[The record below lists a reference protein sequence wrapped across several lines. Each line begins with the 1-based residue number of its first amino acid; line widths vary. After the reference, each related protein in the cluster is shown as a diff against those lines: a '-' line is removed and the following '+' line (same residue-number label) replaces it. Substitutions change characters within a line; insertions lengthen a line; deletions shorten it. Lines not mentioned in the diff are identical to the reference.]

1 MRTIWVY
8 KGTPNP
14 PVKPSAVLN
23 RGIVFSFLGLD
34 VESARDGKGYVAAEL
49 FLHQAGERR
58 MQPSGLVRVL
68 IVLASVA
75 VALPGFAAAA
85 SGHVSDGTASGSTLS
100 AMSAPTTTQP
110 FFPNIR
116 VTDGSSGF
124 TDQVEPTMVVNHS
137 GAIVVGWKETNGD
150 TAAGLRVGAS
160 YSLDQ
165 GATWAPNILM
175 NQSHPGQGCHNSD
188 PWMALAPDD
197 RVQYAYLEYDCS
209 PTGLNVANTTDGQTW
224 STPHFMLGGGGLT
237 DKDSITVDPFG
248 RIYAAWDEG
257 NEMMIS
263 WSDDGGAH
271 WAPFVFPDDTC
282 CGVLGAIIQT
292 SSNGTVYLTW
302 WDFGSDNIFFDWS
315 SDRGI
320 TWHTDVRVN
329 SVPGSAQGAG
339 SWSLPM
345 PAMGVDPNSGTIYN
359 IWTDSRGG
367 GLDIMIAAS
376 TNGGQSWGTN
386 VRVNDVTTG
395 DQRMPDLAIDN
406 AGTVHAAWI
415 DDRTGNHNIFYAN
428 STNGGQTWSTNLKV
442 TDEESSAS
450 LVRPGDYFAIEAGPQ
465 NQAYVLWTDGRTSD
479 GSDYEIY
486 FARNP
491 GFPGA
496 TLTASTNPAGLKVQ
510 IDGATYTSPAQKVV
524 VIGST
529 HSVSTPDPQVIN
541 PTSRYIWTSW
551 SDGGARTHT
560 VTLDTDLSVVASFK
574 KQFQA
579 KFAISP
585 IASPGPTILVDNQS
599 YGAPATFWWDQGSAH
614 WLEAPSPQLTAPDSR
629 FVFVSWS
636 DSGARAHGV
645 TANAPVDATATFQPE
660 RTLLVATDPGG
671 LDFTL
676 DGGLPQ
682 TGPATFWLALGSTH
696 SIAVDTLQSGGAGV
710 QYRYLEWSD
719 HGAPSHAITIS
730 SGMAVTARFK
740 TEFYLT
746 VDSADPLST
755 GQGWYLSGSTA
766 YATVTNPIQSV
777 GPGERQAFHG
787 WGGDATGAGTTSD
800 PILMD
805 GPKTAT
811 ALFGTEYYLDVQ
823 SAYGTVTGTGWYAS
837 GNTAYAS
844 APATVPV
851 SSGSRRAFNGWGGDA
866 SGSGTTSAP
875 ILMNGPKVAIASWKL
890 QYNLRIDSPYGTVLN
905 AGWYDTGTQTTAR
918 LDMGTVSLGVGARA
932 QFQAWYGDATG
943 TDSSGSSSITMDH
956 AHLVVAVWQVQYY
969 LTVETTFGSA
979 SGSGWYANGSFG
991 LASVNAS
998 IIPVSGTERQAFAGW
1013 SGDASGSSG
1022 ALSNPIPMDRPKSAR
1037 ATWKVEYLVRVDS
1050 DIQVQI
1056 DGGGWYAAGTQA
1068 TLRAPQEVA
1077 SGGQTY
1083 RFSGWTGGVTSSAT
1097 EVLVT
1102 VNGPLVV
1109 HANWATVGIL
1119 GGTTL
1124 TYGLIIVIVVI
1135 AIVIAL
1141 VVARSRRRRQ

>member
-75 VALPGFAAAA
+75 VALPGFAVAA
-85 SGHVSDGTASGSTLS
+85 SGHVSDGTASGSTLL

-209 PTGLNVANTTDGQTW
+209 PTGLNVANTTDAQTW
-224 STPHFMLGGGGLT
+224 SSPHFMLGGGGLT
-237 DKDSITVDPFG
+237 DKDSITVDPSG

-257 NEMMIS
+257 NEMMVS

-271 WAPFVFPDDTC
+271 WAPFKFPADVC
-282 CGVLGAIIQT
+282 CAVLGAIIQT

-302 WDFGSDNIFFDWS
+302 WDFNSDNIFFDWS
-315 SDRGI
+315 WDRGM
-320 TWHTDVRVN
+320 TWHNDVRVN
-329 SVPGSAQGAG
+329 SVSGSAIATGT
-339 SWSLPM
+339 WSLPM
-345 PAMGVDPNSGTIYN
+345 PAMGVDPNSGALYN
-359 IWTDSRGG
+359 IWTDSRSGSM
-367 GLDIMIAAS
+367 DIMIAAS
-376 TNGGQSWGTN
+376 TNGVQSWGTN

-395 DQRMPDLAIDN
+395 DQRMPVLAIDS

-415 DDRTGNHNIFYAN
+415 DDRTGNHHIFYSN
-428 STNGGQTWSTNLKV
+428 STNGGQTWSTSLRV
-442 TDEESSAS
+442 TDEETSSS
-450 LVRPGDYFAIEAGPQ
+450 LVRPGDYFAIEAGPE
-465 NQAYVLWTDGRTSD
+465 NQAYVVWSDGRTSD

-486 FARNP
+486 FAGNP
-491 GFPGA
+491 GFPVA

-510 IDGATYTSPAQKVV
+510 IDGTTYTSPAQKVV
-524 VIGST
+524 LLGST
-529 HSVSTPDPQVIN
+529 HSVSMPDPQASGS
-541 PTSRYIWTSW
+541 TSRYIWTSW

-560 VTLDTDLSVVASFK
+560 VTLDTDLSLVATFK

-585 IASPGPTILVDNQS
+585 TGPPSPSILVDNAS
-599 YGAPATFWWDQGSAH
+599 YLGPTTLWWDQGSAH
-614 WLEAPSPQLTAPDSR
+614 WLEAPSPQLIAPDSR
-629 FVFVSWS
+629 FAFVSWS

-645 TANAPVDATATFQPE
+645 TANAAVDVTATFQAD
-660 RTLLVATDPGG
+660 RTLLVQTDPEG
-671 LDFTL
+671 LEFSL
-676 DGGLPQ
+676 DSGAPQ
-682 TGPATFWLALGSTH
+682 AGPATFWLPLGSNHT
-696 SIAVDTLQSGGAGV
+696 IAVDTLQSGAPGV
-710 QYRYLEWSD
+710 RYRYLEWSD
-719 HGAPSHAITIS
+719 HGGPSHSITIS
-730 SGMAVTARFK
+730 AGMALTARFK
-740 TEFYLT
+740 TEFYLS
-746 VDSADPLST
+746 VDPPDPLST

-777 GPGERQAFHG
+777 GPGERLAFQG
-787 WGGDATGAGTTSD
+787 WGGDATGTSATSD
-800 PILMD
+800 PILM
-805 GPKTAT
+805 
-811 ALFGTEYYLDVQ
+811 
-823 SAYGTVTGTGWYAS
+823 
-837 GNTAYAS
+837 N
-844 APATVPV
+844 
-851 SSGSRRAFNGWGGDA
+851 GSKA
-866 SGSGTTSAP
+866 
-875 ILMNGPKVAIASWKL
+875 AIASWKL
-890 QYNLRIDSPYGTVLN
+890 QYNLRIDTAYGTALT
-905 AGWYDTGTQTTAR
+905 AGWYDAGTQTTAR
-918 LDMGTVSLGVGARA
+918 LDVGTISLGNGARA
-932 QFQAWYGDATG
+932 LFQGWFGDASG
-943 TDSSGSSSITMDH
+943 TDSSGSSAITMDR
-956 AHLVVAVWQVQYY
+956 AHFVVAVWQVQYY
-969 LTVETTFGSA
+969 LTVETAFGSA
-979 SGSGWYANGSFG
+979 SGSGWYAAGSFG
-991 LASVNAS
+991 LASVNSS
-998 IIPVSGTERQAFAGW
+998 IIPVSGTDRQAFAGW
-1013 SGDASGSSG
+1013 SRDATGPSG
-1022 ALSNPIPMDRPKSAR
+1022 ALSNPIAMDGPKTAH
-1037 ATWKVEYLVRVDS
+1037 ATWKVEYLVRIDS

-1056 DGGGWYAAGTQA
+1056 DGGGWYPAGTQA

-1077 SGGQTY
+1077 YGGQTY
-1083 RFSGWTGGVTSSAT
+1083 RFSGWTGDATSSAT
-1097 EVLVT
+1097 EVSVP
-1102 VNGPLVV
+1102 VNSPLVV

-1119 GGTTL
+1119 GSPTV
-1124 TYGLIIVIVVI
+1124 TYSLIVVIVVI

-1141 VVARSRRRRQ
+1141 VVARSRRRRE

>member
-1 MRTIWVY
+1 MRPT
-8 KGTPNP
+8 
-14 PVKPSAVLN
+14 
-23 RGIVFSFLGLD
+23 GL
-34 VESARDGKGYVAAEL
+34 L
-49 FLHQAGERR
+49 
-58 MQPSGLVRVL
+58 RVL
-68 IVLASVA
+68 IVFACVA
-75 VALPGFAAAA
+75 VASPGLAVAA
-85 SGHVSDGTASGSTLS
+85 SGHVPNGSASGSTVS
-100 AMSAPTTTQP
+100 PTSAPATTQP

-137 GAIVVGWKETNGD
+137 GAIFVGWKETNGD

-175 NQSHPGQGCHNSD
+175 NQSHPNQNCHNSD

-224 STPHFMLGGGGLT
+224 SSPHFMTGGGGLT

-257 NEMMIS
+257 NEMMVS

-271 WAPFVFPDDTC
+271 WAPFVFPDDVC
-282 CGVLGAIIQT
+282 CAVLGAIIQT

-315 SDRGI
+315 SNRGI

-329 SVPGSAQGAG
+329 SVAGSAQGAG
-339 SWSLPM
+339 GWSLPM
-345 PAMGVDPNSGTIYN
+345 PAMGVDPNSGTLYN
-359 IWTDSRGG
+359 IWTDSRNG

-395 DQRMPDLAIDN
+395 DQRMPDLAIDS
-406 AGTVHAAWI
+406 AGTVHAAWL
-415 DDRTGNHNIFYAN
+415 DDRTGNHNIFYSN
-428 STNGGQTWSTNLKV
+428 STNGGQTWSTSLKV

-510 IDGATYTSPAQKVV
+510 IDGTTYTSPAQKVV

-529 HSVSTPDPQVIN
+529 HSVSTPDPQTIN
-541 PTSRYIWTSW
+541 PTARYIWTSW
-551 SDGGARTHT
+551 SDGGTRTHT
-560 VTLDTDLSVVASFK
+560 VTLDSDLSLAATFK
-574 KQFQA
+574 KQYLA
-579 KFAISP
+579 KFA
-585 IASPGPTILVDNQS
+585 ASPAGPPTPTILVDNIS
-599 YGAPATFWWDQGSAH
+599 YGGPGSLWWDQGSAH
-614 WLEAPSPQLTAPDSR
+614 WFEAPSPQLTAPDSR

-636 DSGARAHGV
+636 DSGTRAHGV
-645 TANAPVDATATFQPE
+645 TANAAIDVTAMFQPE
-660 RTLLVATDPGG
+660 RTLLVDTDPEG
-671 LDFTL
+671 LNFTL
-676 DGGLPQ
+676 DGGAPQ
-682 TGPATFWLALGSTH
+682 AGPASFWLALGSTH
-696 SIAVDTLQSGGAGV
+696 TIAVDQLQAGAPGV

-719 HGAPSHAITIS
+719 HGAPSHAITINA
-730 SGMAVTARFK
+730 GMALTARFK

-755 GQGWYLSGSTA
+755 GQGWYMSGSTA
-766 YATVTNPIQSV
+766 YATVTSSIESV
-777 GPGERQAFHG
+777 GPGERLAFHG
-787 WGGDATGAGTTSD
+787 WGGDATGTGTTSD

-805 GPKTAT
+805 GPKAAV
-811 ALFGTEYYLDVQ
+811 ALFGTEYYLQVQ

-837 GNTAYAS
+837 GATAYAT
-844 APATVPV
+844 APSTVPV
-851 SSGSRRAFNGWGGDA
+851 SSGSRRTFNGWGGDA
-866 SGSGTTSAP
+866 SGSSPTSAP
-875 ILMNGPKVAIASWKL
+875 IVMDGPKVAIANWKL
-890 QYNLRIDSPYGTVLN
+890 QYNLRIDTPYGTALTG
-905 AGWYDTGTQTTAR
+905 GWYDSGTSVVAR
-918 LDMGTVSLGVGARA
+918 LDVGTISLGDGARA
-932 QFQAWYGDATG
+932 MFQGWYGDASG
-943 TDSSGSSSITMDH
+943 TDASGSSTILMNRS
-956 AHLVVAVWQVQYY
+956 HLAVAVWQVQFY
-969 LTVETTFGSA
+969 LTVNTPYGNA
-979 SGSGWYANGSFG
+979 SGSGWYVNGSFG
-991 LASVNAS
+991 LASMNAS
-998 IIPVSGTERQAFAGW
+998 IVPVSGTERQAFDAWTGA
-1013 SGDASGSSG
+1013 ASGSSA
-1022 ALSNPIPMDRPKSAR
+1022 ALSNPIPMDGPKTAT
-1037 ATWKVEYLVRVDS
+1037 ATWHVEYLVRVDS
-1050 DIQVQI
+1050 DIPI
-1056 DGGGWYAAGTQA
+1056 EAGGWFAKGTQA
-1068 TLRAPQEVA
+1068 TLTAPQEVTYN
-1077 SGGQTY
+1077 GQTY
-1083 RFSGWTGGVTSSAT
+1083 RFAGWTGDATSTST
-1097 EVLVT
+1097 QVSVT

-1109 HANWATVGIL
+1109 HANWASVGTL
-1119 GGTTL
+1119 GGSTV
-1124 TYGLIIVIVVI
+1124 TYSLIVVVVVVA

-1141 VVARSRRRRQ
+1141 AVARSRRRKE

>member
-75 VALPGFAAAA
+75 VALPGFAVAA

-100 AMSAPTTTQP
+100 AMSAQTTTQP

-116 VTDGSSGF
+116 VNDGSSGF

-224 STPHFMLGGGGLT
+224 SSPHFMLGGGGLT

-257 NEMMIS
+257 NEMMVS

-329 SVPGSAQGAG
+329 SVPGSAQG
-339 SWSLPM
+339 
-345 PAMGVDPNSGTIYN
+345 
-359 IWTDSRGG
+359 
-367 GLDIMIAAS
+367 
-376 TNGGQSWGTN
+376 
-386 VRVNDVTTG
+386 
-395 DQRMPDLAIDN
+395 
-406 AGTVHAAWI
+406 
-415 DDRTGNHNIFYAN
+415 
-428 STNGGQTWSTNLKV
+428 GQTWSTNLKV
-442 TDEESSAS
+442 TDEESSSS

-560 VTLDTDLSVVASFK
+560 VTLDTDLRVVASFK

-969 LTVETTFGSA
+969 LTIETTFGSA

-1022 ALSNPIPMDRPKSAR
+1022 ALSNPIPMDLPK
-1037 ATWKVEYLVRVDS
+1037 
-1050 DIQVQI
+1050 
-1056 DGGGWYAAGTQA
+1056 AA
-1068 TLRAPQEVA
+1068 
-1077 SGGQTY
+1077 
-1083 RFSGWTGGVTSSAT
+1083 
-1097 EVLVT
+1097 
-1102 VNGPLVV
+1102 
-1109 HANWATVGIL
+1109 
-1119 GGTTL
+1119 
-1124 TYGLIIVIVVI
+1124 
-1135 AIVIAL
+1135 
-1141 VVARSRRRRQ
+1141 

>member
-1 MRTIWVY
+1 
-8 KGTPNP
+8 
-14 PVKPSAVLN
+14 
-23 RGIVFSFLGLD
+23 
-34 VESARDGKGYVAAEL
+34 
-49 FLHQAGERR
+49 
-58 MQPSGLVRVL
+58 MQPSGLLRVL

-75 VALPGFAAAA
+75 VASPGLAVAAW
-85 SGHVSDGTASGSTLS
+85 GHFSNGTASGSTVS
-100 AMSAPTTTQP
+100 PMSAPTTTQP

-137 GAIVVGWKETNGD
+137 GTIFAGWKETNGA

-160 YSLDQ
+160 YSIDQ

-197 RVQYAYLEYDCS
+197 RVQYAYLEYDCN

-224 STPHFMLGGGGLT
+224 SSPHFMLGGGGLT

-257 NEMMIS
+257 NEMMVS
-263 WSDDGGAH
+263 WSDDGGTH
-271 WAPFVFPDDTC
+271 WAPFVFPDDVC

-302 WDFGSDNIFFDWS
+302 WDFFSDNIFFDWS
-315 SDRGI
+315 WDRGM

-329 SVPGSAQGAG
+329 SVPGSAQQAG

-345 PAMGVDPNSGTIYN
+345 PAMGVDPNSGTLYN

-395 DQRMPDLAIDN
+395 DQRMPDLAIDS

-442 TDEESSAS
+442 TDEESSSS
-450 LVRPGDYFAIEAGPQ
+450 LDRPGDYFAIEAGPQ

-510 IDGATYTSPAQKVV
+510 IDGTTYTSPAQKVV

-529 HSVSTPDPQVIN
+529 HSVSTPDPQYPQTIN
-541 PTSRYIWTSW
+541 PTFRHIWTSW

-560 VTLDTDLSVVASFK
+560 VTLDSDLSLTATFK
-574 KQFQA
+574 KQFQWT
-579 KFAISP
+579 FAVD
-585 IASPGPTILVDNQS
+585 PTIPPTPSILVDNVS
-599 YGAPATFWWDQGSAH
+599 YGGPLPATVWWDQGSAH
-614 WLEAPSPQLTAPDSR
+614 WLEAPSPQPIPPDGR

-636 DSGARAHGV
+636 DSGAQAHAV
-645 TANAPVDATATFQPE
+645 TASMALAVTATFRPE
-660 RTLLVATDPGG
+660 RTLLVQTAPEG
-671 LDFTL
+671 LNFSL
-676 DGGLPQ
+676 DGGAPQ
-682 TGPATFWLALGSTH
+682 SAPATFWLALNSTH
-696 SIAVDTLQSGGAGV
+696 TVAVDTLQVGAPGV
-710 QYRYLEWSD
+710 RYRFLEWNDS
-719 HGAPSHAITIS
+719 GAPSHAIKMTA
-730 SGMAVTARFK
+730 GMTLTARFK

-766 YATVTNPIQSV
+766 YATVTNSIQSV
-777 GPGERQAFHG
+777 GPGERLAFHG
-787 WGGDATGAGTTSD
+787 WGGDATGTGTTSD
-800 PILMD
+800 PMLMN
-805 GPKTAT
+805 GPKTAA
-811 ALFGTEYYLDVQ
+811 ALFGTEYYLEVQ
-823 SAYGTVTGTGWYAS
+823 STYGTVTGTGWYSS
-837 GNTAYAS
+837 GATAYAT
-844 APATVPV
+844 APSTVPV
-851 SSGSRRAFNGWGGDA
+851 SSGSRRTFNGWTGDA
-866 SGSGTTSAP
+866 SGSGPTSAP
-875 ILMNGPKVAIASWKL
+875 IVMDGPKVATANWKL
-890 QYNLRIDSPYGTVLN
+890 QYNLRVDTPYGT
-905 AGWYDTGTQTTAR
+905 AQTGGWYDSGTQVVAR
-918 LDMGTVSLGVGARA
+918 LDVGTVSLGDGARA
-932 QFQAWYGDATG
+932 MFQGWYGDASG
-943 TDSSGSSSITMDH
+943 TDASGSSSILMDRP
-956 AHLVVAVWQVQYY
+956 HLVVAVWQVQYY
-969 LTVETTFGSA
+969 LTVETAYGTG

-998 IIPVSGTERQAFAGW
+998 IIPVSGTRREAFDAW
-1013 SGDASGSSG
+1013 TGDASGSSG
-1022 ALSNPIPMDRPKSAR
+1022 ALSNPIEMDGPKTAR
-1037 ATWKVEYLVRVDS
+1037 AMWHVEYLVRVDS
-1050 DIQVQI
+1050 DVPI
-1056 DGGGWYAAGTQA
+1056 DAGGAWFAAGSQA
-1068 TLRAPQEVA
+1068 TLTAPQEVTYN
-1077 SGGQTY
+1077 GQTY
-1083 RFSGWTGGVTSSAT
+1083 RFAGWTGDVTSSAT
-1097 EVLVT
+1097 EVSVT
-1102 VNGPLVV
+1102 VNGPVVV
-1109 HANWATVGIL
+1109 HANWASVGIL
-1119 GGTTL
+1119 GGSTV
-1124 TYGLIIVIVVI
+1124 TYGLVVVVVVVA
-1135 AIVIAL
+1135 AIGIAL
-1141 VVARSRRRRQ
+1141 VVARSRRRKG